1 MDAGKVKS
9 VHVDP
14 RDSTRIEIDFT
25 VEAGIPVKTDS
36 IAKTAAL
43 GALGG
48 NYLELGTGTK
58 DAALAPPGS
67 ELKSAETVGIAD
79 LGEVIGNLAPVANQ
93 VLQSL
98 NQRLLELQVTEQR
111 VNDLLN
117 DKNRAAVSASLGNL
131 NSMLSD
137 SRPKVA
143 ASLANVQTATAQLLP
158 VLDDLKTTMNQANDV
173 LSHIDS
179 IVVENHQDI
188 RTTVVKLKD
197 TLVTA
202 SSLIEQLKNTTDNN
216 LDNIDQILLN
226 IRATT
231 ENVKELTDALKNNP
245 SLIIRG
251 STVKDRKPGEPM
263 K

>member
-1 MDAGKVKS
+1 M
-9 VHVDP
+9 
-14 RDSTRIEIDFT
+14 
-25 VEAGIPVKTDS
+25 
-36 IAKTAAL
+36 
-43 GALGG
+43 
-48 NYLELGTGTK
+48 
-58 DAALAPPGS
+58 
-67 ELKSAETVGIAD
+67 AD

-117 DKNRAAVSASLGNL
+117 DKNRATVSASLGNL

-158 VLDDLKTTMNQANDV
+158 VLDNLKTTMNQANDV

-197 TLVTA
+197 TLVKA